1 MQRRQLAFLAWKL
14 LLNYAKC
21 WTKFG
26 GSTRFLPWGWG
37 WSGRKG
43 WFREA
48 GQISKPLTCRIKQT
62 TATKLNLFSDLFVEG
77 DSDVV
82 EAMKTFAEYAD
93 EAR

>member
-1 MQRRQLAFLAWKL
+1 MEWI
-14 LLNYAKC
+14 
-21 WTKFG
+21 
-26 GSTRFLPWGWG
+26 
-37 WSGRKG
+37 RKG